1 MRAMPK
7 RLLSMLSVLAMLMT
21 MLSVLPVSADDS
33 DTQLQDMALIK
44 SRFAAYF
51 LTLSMDKRYG
61 DETQAEAY
69 LDTSVRMVRGRISII
84 TTKRIPPTA

>member
-61 DETQAEAY
+61 DERRQKPILTP
-69 LDTSVRMVRGRISII
+69 SVRMVRGRISII